1 MSDSMAKS
9 SRLRPLSLSQSERSF
24 YSGKSVLVTGATGL
38 VGPYLVKSLIE
49 NGAQVTC
56 LVRDLVPDSL
66 FFMEGLDRKVNIARG
81 EVEDYGSVERT
92 VNEYEPEIAFHL
104 GAQALVQRGVRSPV
118 STFRANIEGTWNV
131 LEACRTHDKLV
142 SAVVVASSDKAY
154 GEQKKLPYTEDSPMQ
169 GRFPYDVSKS
179 CADLLAQSYGATYGM
194 PVSISRCGNFFGGGD
209 LNWSRIVPGTL
220 KSAYS
225 NERPI
230 IRSDGSYIRDYIY
243 VKDAASAYMALGEKT
258 GEKKFRGEAFN
269 FSNGQQLTVLEL
281 VRKILVAAG
290 KSSLK
295 PDVKNEP
302 LYEIRKQH
310 LDASKAGKVLG
321 WKSGWGIEKGL
332 KETAEWYAAYFR
344 KAKQ

>member
-1 MSDSMAKS
+1 MAK
-9 SRLRPLSLSQSERSF
+9 SF

-66 FFMEGLDRKVNIARG
+66 FFMESLDRKVNVARG

-104 GAQALVQRGVRSPV
+104 GAQALIQRGVRSPV

-209 LNWSRIVPGTL
+209 LNFSRIVPGTL

-258 GEKKFRGEAFN
+258 GAMKLRGEAFN
-269 FSNGQQLTVLEL
+269 FSNEQQLTVLQL
-281 VRKILVAAG
+281 VQKILKAAG
-290 KSSLK
+290 KPGLK

-302 LYEIRKQH
+302 LYEIKKQH
-310 LDASKAGKVLG
+310 LDASKARKVLG
-321 WKSGWGIEKGL
+321 WKSEWGIDKGL
-332 KETAEWYAAYFR
+332 KETADWYKSYFAS
-344 KAKQ
+344 KK

>member
-92 VNEYEPEIAFHL
+92 VNEYEPVVVFHL